1 MVNPGLSTV
10 IGALVGG
17 GASLGG
23 TVLTQR
29 WQRTRE
35 NEAREAAAREQA
47 LVAARIVLGDLA
59 WARDRVKQ
67 ALRNKRYWSRRY
79 ELISASWEQYRETLA
94 LCLPST
100 ADWWTVHDAFRA
112 IRTLQLHASKS
123 RDNKEQ
129 SRAALTEWGTRQAD
143 QKLERI
149 RAAIKVL
156 EPIAGKRIE
165 EEAAIDER

>member
-1 MVNPGLSTV
+1 MDSGLSTV

-23 TVLTQR
+23 TLLTQR

-35 NEAREAAAREQA
+35 SEDREAKTREEA

-67 ALRNKRYWSRRY
+67 ALRNERYWSRRY
-79 ELISASWEQYRETLA
+79 ELIGASWEQYRETLA
-94 LCLPST
+94 LCLPN
-100 ADWWTVHDAFRA
+100 AVDWWIVHDAFRA

-123 RDNKEQ
+123 RGDDEQ
-129 SRAALTEWGTRQAD
+129 SRAALTKWGTRQAE

-149 RAAIKVL
+149 KAAIAIL
-156 EPIAGKRIE
+156 EPIAGRRIE
-165 EEAAIDER
+165 EEATADEP